1 MLLFDQNISFRIK
14 KLIEASFPNVKHIT
28 DFGGASKS
36 DKEIWEIAKK
46 QNLVIVTFDADFYDF
61 SVIWG
66 HPPKI
71 IWIRSMYQTTP
82 TVSGLLLKYELNIKD
97 FLKDEMMACLE
108 IIHEE

>member
-1 MLLFDQNISFRIK
+1 MSFRIK
-14 KLIEASFPNVKHIT
+14 NLLVSAFPNAQHIS
-28 DFGGASKS
+28 DFGGSTKS
-36 DKEIWEIAKK
+36 DKEIWEFAKMH
-46 QNLVIVTFDADFYDF
+46 NLVIVTFDADFYDF

-71 IWIRSMYQTTP
+71 IWIRSMYQTTH

-108 IIHEE
+108 IIHDE